1 MMWKAGIIFNLHYYY
16 SQKNKTASCKLS
28 YAQGVEKQ
36 INY

>member
-1 MMWKAGIIFNLHYYY
+1 MMWKAGIIFNLHYYP
-16 SQKNKTASCKLS
+16 QKNKTASCKLS